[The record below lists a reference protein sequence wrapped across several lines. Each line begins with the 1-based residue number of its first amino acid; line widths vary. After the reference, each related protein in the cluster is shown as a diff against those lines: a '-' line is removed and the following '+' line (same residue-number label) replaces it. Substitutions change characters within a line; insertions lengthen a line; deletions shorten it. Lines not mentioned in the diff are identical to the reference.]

1 MFASKTSIYHC
12 DTAHTPQ
19 VMMTVLD
26 RVLHWGEYLQNRV
39 VFRTTTYIKTY
50 ID

>member
-1 MFASKTSIYHC
+1 MSFIAMFASKTSIYHC

-26 RVLHWGEYLQNRV
+26 
-39 VFRTTTYIKTY
+39 
-50 ID
+50 